1 VPFNVIWVPGQT
13 EPVILPELLTPG
25 TVLDA
30 VKQIPAVERAAP
42 PVLSFQ
48 RPPQANQAGK

>member
-1 VPFNVIWVPGQT
+1 VIWVPGQT

-30 VKQIPAVERAAP
+30 IRQIPAVERAALP
-42 PVLSFQ
+42 TLSFQ
-48 RPPQANQAGK
+48 LPTKP